1 MMRRM
6 RTILCLMRHGRA
18 TGQGPDA
25 EQLPE
30 GAAYVAALGRR
41 LAAEGWRPQS
51 AYTSPYLRARETA
64 RVLLA
69 EVAPGLAPTLLE
81 ELTPETPP
89 KEALAALVAA
99 GLPAGRT
106 LVVAHLPLLGLLCD
120 ELTGDDPGFH
130 PGTLVEIELAEDGR
144 SGRILRTLGP
154 GSA

>member
-1 MMRRM
+1 MVGMSA
-6 RTILCLMRHGRA
+6 ILCLLRHGRA

-25 EQLPE
+25 ELLPE

-41 LAAEGWRPQS
+41 LAGEGWRPQS
-51 AYTSPYLRARETA
+51 VYASPYLRARETA
-64 RVLLA
+64 RIVLA
-69 EVAPGLAPTLLE
+69 EIAPGVTPALLE

-89 KEALAALVAA
+89 KEALAALLAS
-99 GLPAGRT
+99 GLPPGRT

-130 PGTLVEIELAEDGR
+130 PGTLVEIELTEGAR

-154 GSA
+154 GAA